1 MIEVI
6 SLILILVISTVFMVL
21 GYKKDCKELFF
32 SGAIAFIVSSTMLV
46 TSVLLF
52 LTKQIGGW

>member
-46 TSVLLF
+46 TSVLSI

>member
-6 SLILILVISTVFMVL
+6 SLMLILVISTVFMVL

-32 SGAIAFIVSSTMLV
+32 SGAIAFIISSTMLV
-46 TSVLLF
+46 TSVLL
-52 LTKQIGGW
+52 TKQIGGW